1 MEGRLPET
9 ILKGGAGS
17 GVLRPRLVTAGSGGP
32 GHRPPGMMTWLRG
45 ASLHG
50 SGGNAGDGSA
60 APGRKSPR
68 WSAERRASRVM
79 GRAAPH
85 SRGPV
90 ASRKRD
96 KRNSAPVG
104 APPTPLRVGREW
116 IETKPGRRN
125 ASRERDVLRGTR
137 PRSGLF
143 DIVKKDGARAM
154 PRAAF
159 AFARARS
166 HISGSRA
173 LRHRR
178 PSASD
183 GQAAGGLE
191 RNRLGRNHG
200 FAPGIFLVAWSHRKP
215 ASFEIMLRPGR
226 RR

>member
-1 MEGRLPET
+1 M
-9 ILKGGAGS
+9 
-17 GVLRPRLVTAGSGGP
+17 
-32 GHRPPGMMTWLRG
+32 
-45 ASLHG
+45 
-50 SGGNAGDGSA
+50 D
-60 APGRKSPR
+60 
-68 WSAERRASRVM
+68 
-79 GRAAPH
+79 
-85 SRGPV
+85 
-90 ASRKRD
+90 RD
-96 KRNSAPVG
+96 Q
-104 APPTPLRVGREW
+104 
-116 IETKPGRRN
+116 PGRRN

-215 ASFEIMLRPGR
+215 ASFEIMLRPGTTAMINAESNEKDGR
-226 RR
+226 RVTRLRDRAHQRQSPGHAAYGQGGQRSKKRKHPCSTIDRCLTSSC